1 MESLRKNKKGQTQ
14 ILEDAFKVLYFNLD
28 KEKLV
33 EVNGRNRLIFDILL
47 KFIDRLLKVD
57 SEFAP
62 FKMIAVEGRY
72 EIQIPLKSD
81 GRKINIAGFIDRV
94 DQLEDTIRVI
104 DYKTGAAEL
113 VFKDIES
120 LFESG
125 NKKRNK
131 AAFQTLLY
139 CLFYDMEHG
148 DDLAISPNVYGL
160 KSIFNSKFSCVLE
173 QKEGRA
179 KGIPVGSYLAYKQS
193 FLDGLT
199 DLLEEIFNPEIPF
212 TQVEDVD
219 VCRTCPYIELCH
231 R

>member
-1 MESLRKNKKGQTQ
+1 
-14 ILEDAFKVLYFNLD
+14 
-28 KEKLV
+28 
-33 EVNGRNRLIFDILL
+33 
-47 KFIDRLLKVD
+47 
-57 SEFAP
+57 
-62 FKMIAVEGRY
+62 MIAVEGRY
-72 EIQIPLKSD
+72 KIQIPLKSD
-81 GRKINIAGFIDRV
+81 GRKVNIAGIIDRV
-94 DQLEDTIRVI
+94 DQVENTVRVI

-113 VFKDIES
+113 IFKDIES

-148 DDLAISPNVYGL
+148 SDLSISPNVFGL
-160 KSIFNSKFSCVLE
+160 KSIFNQKFSCVLE

-179 KGIPVGSYLAYKQS
+179 KGIPVGSYLAYKQE
-193 FLDGLT
+193 FLEGFT
-199 DLLEEIFNPEIPF
+199 NLLEDIFNPDIPF